1 VARGALHVAGLH
13 LEAGDG
19 LKITEA
25 GDIEI
30 REGKD
35 AEVLLFDLPDTR

>member
-1 VARGALHVAGLH
+1 LHVAGLH

-19 LKITEA
+19 LKLSNP

-30 REGKD
+30 GGGKG
-35 AEVLLFDLPDTR
+35 AELLLFDLPG